1 SKNTKARYSYLSK
14 SEVCVMSGLVF
25 GGVLIVGGAGWWLSH
40 CMDLEASSATFIAP
54 LVVLTGVGVCVGSA
68 ILMLI

>member
-1 SKNTKARYSYLSK
+1 M
-14 SEVCVMSGLVF
+14 VGLIF